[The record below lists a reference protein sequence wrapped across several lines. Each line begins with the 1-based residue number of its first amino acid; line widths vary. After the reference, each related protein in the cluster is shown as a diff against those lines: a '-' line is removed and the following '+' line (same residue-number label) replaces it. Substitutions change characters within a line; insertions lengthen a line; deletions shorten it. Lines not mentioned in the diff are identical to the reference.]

1 MKVISRISLLL
12 FSETVFIHI
21 HTLVYSSVGTKIFF
35 ATGIHVFTYFNQMKA
50 LPVEVVHRTFDGF
63 GVQIIVFS
71 IRCLSWSIRLMINSY
86 EQWILNF
93 KRLFQKDFH
102 FLCRLIIAENMISLT
117 FSNEFEIFIKHP
129 NLTVLLILF
138 SATVRE
144 YDESEWLPTSKDL
157 RVLQCL
163 YTVNFELSI
172 FFSFTHGWS

>member
-1 MKVISRISLLL
+1 
-12 FSETVFIHI
+12 
-21 HTLVYSSVGTKIFF
+21 
-35 ATGIHVFTYFNQMKA
+35 
-50 LPVEVVHRTFDGF
+50 
-63 GVQIIVFS
+63 
-71 IRCLSWSIRLMINSY
+71 MINSY

-102 FLCRLIIAENMISLT
+102 FLCRLIIAENIISLT

-144 YDESEWLPTSKDL
+144 YDESEWLPTSEDL

-163 YTVNFELSI
+163 YSQFRNFNILLIYTLLILNIALIYRASKNFRSNPLI
-172 FFSFTHGWS
+172 FLLFINYNI